1 MTKRKKTMKLH
12 KQRWIVS
19 KNIQFFVSIHRS
31 NKCNGNYL
39 CVCVGNKI
47 IDDNN
52 HICYVD
58 KKNRYRFLLFVLMSI
73 FFVIVVVVDF
83 HLWFD
88 FIFFAIAIMIIIRN
102 ENNKNPFIFD
112 KTSKNII
119 IMFVGNETKITFFG
133 SQKKKKCSWN
143 QKKVRHSHFLF
154 IVIVLS
160 ITKNSFII
168 VLVYLCFVMRKI

>member
-1 MTKRKKTMKLH
+1 MLT
-12 KQRWIVS
+12 
-19 KNIQFFVSIHRS
+19 
-31 NKCNGNYL
+31 
-39 CVCVGNKI
+39 
-47 IDDNN
+47 
-52 HICYVD
+52 

-119 IMFVGNETKITFFG
+119 IMFVRNETKITFFG
-133 SQKKKKCSWN
+133 SQKKMFLESKKKSGIHIFFYCYCSLHHEKFLYYRFSLLMFCYAEN
-143 QKKVRHSHFLF
+143 IIKYTDQKWSKYQIDWYS
-154 IVIVLS
+154 LS
-160 ITKNSFII
+160 SSI
-168 VLVYLCFVMRKI
+168 